1 MSLNDWSIVIFG
13 VTFLSYMT
21 IYFAMFTKPHAVTFI
36 ITFITWA
43 AAMITKLLYGLAT
56 DQIGFVLLFFLDIF
70 MIFLVF
76 VITGRYIN
84 DAQNT

>member
-1 MSLNDWSIVIFG
+1 MSLNDWSLVIFG
-13 VTFLSYMT
+13 TTFLSYMT
-21 IYFAMFTKPHAVTFI
+21 IYFAMFTKPHATTFI
-36 ITFITWA
+36 ITFIAWA
-43 AAMITKLLYGLAT
+43 AAMIAKLIYGLVT

-84 DAQNT
+84 DTQNT